1 MFALTAVP
9 SRAPVITDET
19 VMNGRHSEAV
29 VCFELSQPP
38 RTGYHRRDGHER
50 KAF

>member
-29 VCFELSQPP
+29 VCFEL
-38 RTGYHRRDGHER
+38 GHATDYFSER
-50 KAF
+50 